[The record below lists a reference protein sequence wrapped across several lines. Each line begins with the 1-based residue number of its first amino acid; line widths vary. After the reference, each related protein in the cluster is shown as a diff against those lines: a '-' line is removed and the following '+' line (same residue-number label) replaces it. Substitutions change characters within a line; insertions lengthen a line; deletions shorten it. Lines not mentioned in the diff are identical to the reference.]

1 MAKFLVYVETVGDAV
16 TPKGA
21 GAHVPSLPGASV
33 RAKTVDEARQKIRG
47 AVEEYLRLLRE
58 VGEPVPRVSEGLLLD
73 FEETDSTT
81 FPTDFDALR
90 ANEMETMMRWLAVS
104 RQELLGLVKDLSEED
119 MSRKSAA
126 GAESIKDV
134 LHRLAEADIWYT
146 DRLEK
151 WPESVLFRLAA
162 ARGVALERLRG
173 LTEAQR
179 ARTTIFDGEEW
190 TPRKV
195 IRRMLEHERE
205 CVLEIKEILLAR
217 QAE

>member
-1 MAKFLVYVETVGDAV
+1 MAKFLVYLETVGDAV
-16 TPKGA
+16 TSKGA

-33 RAKTVDEARQKIRG
+33 RAKSVDEARQKIRG

-58 VGEPVPRVSEGLLLD
+58 VGEPVPRVSDGLLFD
-73 FEETDSTT
+73 FEESDTTT

-90 ANEMETMMRWLAVS
+90 LNEMETMLRWLAVS
-104 RQELLGLVKDLSEED
+104 RQELLGLVKDMSEAD
-119 MSRKSAA
+119 MSRQPADDAA
-126 GAESIKDV
+126 SIKDI
-134 LHRLAEADIWYT
+134 LHQLAEADIWYT

-151 WPESVLFRLAA
+151 WPEAVLFRLAA

-179 ARTTIFDGEEW
+179 AQTTIFDGEEW

-205 CVLEIKEILLAR
+205 CVQQIKEILATR
-217 QAE
+217 QAR